1 MIVFQHEV
9 RFVIQQC
16 RDIAVSLINDGEIA
30 IVFLFDNDECLSRSI
45 IRHTVEPK
53 LCHAKFAGDK
63 LKPEQPIEIAFAETL
78 HFFFSGKAD
87 LAQFL
92 RLIGNL

>member
-30 IVFLFDNDECLSRSI
+30 IVFIFDNDECLSRSI

-53 LCHAKFAGDK
+53 LRHAKVAGDE

-78 HFFFSGKAD
+78 HILFGRKAA
-87 LAQFL
+87 LLQLFNL
-92 RLIGNL
+92 LGNL